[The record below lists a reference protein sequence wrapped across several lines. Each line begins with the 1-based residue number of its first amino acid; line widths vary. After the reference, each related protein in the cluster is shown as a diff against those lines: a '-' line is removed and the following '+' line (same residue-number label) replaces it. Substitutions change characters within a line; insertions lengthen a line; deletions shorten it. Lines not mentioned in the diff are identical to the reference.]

1 MIKLDEIIK
10 FLKQDLINVVNKKN
24 IFVDKPTPLNSKIPN
39 TISFCEKANYISFI
53 NESNR
58 KVILCDEFIYKY
70 KFNKSNTY
78 LILKEPRISFI
89 KILNNFFKPIQKKK
103 PLIVNKISN
112 NALISKSAIIYPG
125 AVIGDSEIGDGTII
139 YGNVTIYDKVKIGKN
154 NIIHAG
160 AIIGCDGYHFH
171 RDKSNSIY
179 KFPTLAGTIIGNN
192 VEIGSNTVIDNGTLT
207 DTIIADEVKIDNFVH
222 IGHSAIIGNKTFISA
237 ASIIGGN
244 TVLGKNV
251 WVGLNSTISNN
262 INIGDN
268 AKVRIGSVVI
278 KDLNDYDDQSGNFA
292 YSHLMHIKNF
302 LRLHKI

>member
-10 FLKQDLINVVNKKN
+10 FLKKDLINVVNKKN
-24 IFVDKPTPLNSKIPN
+24 IFVDKPTPLNSKMPN

-125 AVIGDSEIGDGTII
+125 AVIGDSEIGDG
-139 YGNVTIYDKVKIGKN
+139 
-154 NIIHAG
+154 
-160 AIIGCDGYHFH
+160 FH

-179 KFPTLAGTIIGNN
+179 KFPTLAWTNIGNN
-192 VEIGSNTVIDNGTLT
+192 VEIGSNTVIDNRTLT

-237 ASIIGGN
+237 ASIIGEN